1 MHAVLSATLP
11 FFAVIALGFL
21 AARRGMI
28 GIESVR
34 PINTFVFYFAMPA
47 LIGRA
52 LWRMDVGALLDARLV
67 LGWLA
72 ASLVVYALGAGAVT
86 LAFRGSAG
94 RAAIRGQSA
103 AIGNIGF
110 LGIPIVLGVWG
121 EGAAGAVAMALMVDL
136 VVVIPMTIA
145 WLEMLRGQGAAGQA
159 AARALGRSVTNPFFL
174 SILAGAGLSAAQVPL
189 PPALD
194 AGLAFLGG
202 AASPT
207 ALFSLGLYLAGN
219 LAIQRPVEAAGLS
232 AVKLALHPALLF
244 AILTQSFGMPA
255 FGPEGTLVAAAV
267 VLAAMPVASN
277 VFVIAQA
284 YDTAPKLAADAIT
297 ISTVVSLASLSWLL
311 WVLGA

>member
-1 MHAVLSATLP
+1 MQAVLSATLP
-11 FFAVIALGFL
+11 FFAVIALGFI

-28 GIESVR
+28 GPDSVR

-52 LWRMDVGALLDARLV
+52 LWRMDVGALFDLRLV

-72 ASLVVYALGAGAVT
+72 AGLTVYALGAGLLT

-110 LGIPIVLGVWG
+110 LGIPVVLSVWG
-121 EGAAGAVAMALMVDL
+121 EAAAGAVAMALMVDL
-136 VVVIPMTIA
+136 VVIIPMTIA
-145 WLEMLRGQGAAGQA
+145 WLEMLRGQGSAGRA

-174 SILAGAGLSAAQVPL
+174 SILGGAGLSAAQVPL
-189 PPALD
+189 PAALD
-194 AGLAFLGG
+194 SGLAFLGG

-232 AVKLALHPALLF
+232 LIKLAVHPALLF
-244 AILTQSFGMPA
+244 LILTQGFGAAGVP
-255 FGPEGTLVAAAV
+255 VAALV
-267 VLAAMPVASN
+267 VMAAMPVATN

-284 YDTAPKLAADAIT
+284 YDTAPKLAADAVT
-297 ISTVVSLASLSWLL
+297 ISTVISLASLSWLL